1 MPALKGA
8 VMAENDAPQLEDDN
22 LEDRNQAPLPRVPAH
37 TPLPL
42 PPEVAYTRPTL
53 SGQLPK
59 VSPITQAQTQAQL
72 SQGVQGYGLAIMAAI
87 TLAVTLLAFVA
98 LGQWMDHRWNASGTP
113 WFTIVGLLI
122 GIAGGFYNM
131 IRLLSS
137 TTRKK

>member
-1 MPALKGA
+1 
-8 VMAENDAPQLEDDN
+8 MAENDVPQLEDDN
-22 LEDRNQAPLPRVPAH
+22 LEDRSKDPLPRVPSH

-59 VSPITQAQTQAQL
+59 VSPITQVQL
-72 SQGVQGYGLAIMAAI
+72 SQGVQGYGLAITAAI

-98 LGQWMDHRWNASGTP
+98 LGQWMDHRWNAGGTP
-113 WFTIVGLLI
+113 WFTIGGLLI
-122 GIAGGFYNM
+122 GVAGGFYNM